1 MPSFRRSL
9 DFATLL
15 VVLLGGLQWP
25 AHGQDSAT
33 DRACDDNEVECAD
46 DAQIG
51 RLQDYYKSHSRVR
64 LGREYR
70 LSNGVAW
77 RNLVDIPTKLAIPR
91 ITWMP
96 DRKAMQRANRLLDA
110 IQGGIL
116 SEYAELRSFWRE
128 AGEFAAKIEG
138 SVPAVIPRDRFIW
151 QPDLVSLTFA
161 TSKLVSYTE
170 VRIYQSDGMR
180 LPQAQGR
187 VLDLERGRIFS
198 IESCTA
204 GESLYSNDT
213 FRFGDFL
220 EVCDPESL
228 TNFLALWAEKVE
240 AASRA
245 AAHGTDPDAEYCAEA
260 MKPYDSRWLA
270 LYLTP
275 SGLAVHNGHFWP
287 NSAYECMLEKSAVNP
302 VIIPYRDLEPFMKP
316 GPWRDELLK

>member
-1 MPSFRRSL
+1 MLSVWRSL
-9 DFATLL
+9 GFPILIVA
-15 VVLLGGLQWP
+15 LLGSLQRP
-25 AHGQDSAT
+25 VSGQVNATESACG
-33 DRACDDNEVECAD
+33 DYEVECAD

-64 LGREYR
+64 LGQEHR
-70 LSNGVAW
+70 LSTGVAW

-110 IQGGIL
+110 VQGGML
-116 SEYAELRSFWRE
+116 MEYAELRSFWRE
-128 AGEFAAKIEG
+128 AGELAAKAEG

-151 QPDLVSLTFA
+151 QPDLVSLSFA

-170 VRIYQSDGMR
+170 VRIYPDDGMR

-204 GESLYSNDT
+204 GESHYGNT
-213 FRFGDFL
+213 FRLGDFL
-220 EVCDPESL
+220 EVCDPEAL
-228 TNFLALWAEKVE
+228 TKFLALWAERVG
-240 AASRA
+240 AALKA
-245 AAHGTDPDAEYCAEA
+245 AAHGTDPYAEYCAEA
-260 MKPYDSRWLA
+260 MKPYDAGRWLA

-275 SGLAVHNGHFWP
+275 SGLAVHNDRFSPHL
-287 NSAYECMLEKSAVNP
+287 AYDCMLERSAVNP

-316 GPWRDELLK
+316 GRWRDELLK